1 MTLFLDCARKIE
13 FSGVL
18 KVVSILCIEP
28 SQFIFFKRLL
38 VATISKCLQ
47 YLRCRSNLTHLK
59 IFAVQSRKK
68 GCKQI
73 HKIKQNRFF
82 CGNFCSW
89 FFTVFFTKKR
99 QNLDFEWLA
108 GYSNQIQT
116 FQGLFWNFL
125 ILKFPDPKNQVL
137 VKKVKPL
144 HKYCPAAIRRAF
156 SPEFV
161 LDAKV

>member
-1 MTLFLDCARKIE
+1 MLSPMTLFLDCARKIE

-47 YLRCRSNLTHLK
+47 YLRCRFNLTHLK
-59 IFAVQSRKK
+59 IFALQSRKK

-89 FFTVFFTKKR
+89 FCAVFFYKKASK
-99 QNLDFEWLA
+99 FGFWVA
-108 GYSNQIQT
+108 GWVLQSNPNISGT
-116 FQGLFWNFL
+116 FLKFSNPNFL
-125 ILKFPDPKNQVL
+125 I
-137 VKKVKPL
+137 
-144 HKYCPAAIRRAF
+144 ARIRF
-156 SPEFV
+156 
-161 LDAKV
+161 

>member
-1 MTLFLDCARKIE
+1 MKKLLSPMTLFLDCARKIE

-89 FFTVFFTKKR
+89 FCTVFLQKSVKIWILSRRLGTPIKSKHFR
-99 QNLDFEWLA
+99 DFFE
-108 GYSNQIQT
+108 I
-116 FQGLFWNFL
+116 F
-125 ILKFPDPKNQVL
+125 
-137 VKKVKPL
+137 
-144 HKYCPAAIRRAF
+144 
-156 SPEFV
+156 
-161 LDAKV
+161 